1 MTSPLR
7 FKDLTM
13 QFEPSQRSAAVAG
26 AWSVFGLVPFEAW
39 MGRLG
44 KLPALERNLLWGAAM
59 VVFLFI
65 PVYFL
70 VLGHGNAPFD
80 RTWFLDAGERARYYV
95 VAKRMAVWF
104 GSAAFAGILWSSL
117 LSLVLGSPR

>member
-1 MTSPLR
+1 
-7 FKDLTM
+7 
-13 QFEPSQRSAAVAG
+13 
-26 AWSVFGLVPFEAW
+26 VFGLVPFEAW
-39 MGRLG
+39 MERLG
-44 KLPALERNLLWGAAM
+44 EVPALEHNLLWGGAM

-80 RTWFLDAGERARYYV
+80 RSWFLDAGERARYAV

-104 GSAAFAGILWSSL
+104 GAAALVGILWSSL
-117 LSLVLGSPR
+117 LGLVLGSPR